1 MIKAVFFDL
10 DGTLLPFD
18 EDEFTKMYFALM
30 CRRMAA
36 FGYEPEQLAKTIWDG
51 TRLMYKNNGEKTNC
65 EVFWD
70 HFFSVYGEEARD
82 SVKDFDEFYT
92 NEFMQTRSICKEN
105 PEARKI
111 VDFCRE
117 NVKYTVLS
125 TNPIFPLVGT
135 HSRMSFVGLR
145 PDDFD
150 FVTAYENSR
159 HSKPN
164 PEYFFDLLKR
174 FSLSPDE
181 VILFG
186 NNDYEDGECA
196 LGAGIRCYLVGDH
209 IIRTGKA
216 THSFPVI
223 AIEDVIHTIQ
233 AELSGENR
241 VEI

>member
-1 MIKAVFFDL
+1 MIRAIFFDL

-18 EDEFTKMYFALM
+18 EGEFTKMYFSLM

-36 FGYEPEQLAKTIWDG
+36 FGYEPERLAKTIWDG
-51 TRLMYKNNGEKTNC
+51 TRLMYKNDGAKTNC
-65 EVFWD
+65 RVFWD
-70 HFFSVYGEEARD
+70 HFFSVYGEGTRD

-92 NEFMQTRSICKEN
+92 NEFLQTRSICREN

-111 VDFCRE
+111 IDLCRQRVE
-117 NVKYTVLS
+117 YTVLS

-135 HSRMSFVGLR
+135 HSRMSFVGLT
-145 PDDFD
+145 PSDFD
-150 FVTAYENSR
+150 LVTAYENSC

-164 PEYFFDLLKR
+164 PEYFKDILKKL
-174 FSLSPDE
+174 SLSPEE

-196 LGAGIRCYLVGDH
+196 LGAGIRCYLVGEH

-216 THSFPVI
+216 THDFPVI
-223 AIEDVIHTIQ
+223 RMDEVIPTILR
-233 AELSGENR
+233 ELEGE
-241 VEI
+241 